1 MPPKFLSKSFKVFQ
15 RYLSQ
20 VKTAQTTVSS
30 STDLFFNRTLF
41 DTERLIERLK
51 AGGFT
56 TSQSEVVC
64 DALLQL
70 CNKTMEERDKTTA
83 NKAELAT
90 LRSELQILEKTDIYI
105 LKSDVQTLEKKMEM
119 QWAEITTSMEHI
131 ENRKV
136 IKMVIASAGTAAAI
150 ILFDLNREK
159 RKRSAE
165 QRR

>member
-1 MPPKFLSKSFKVFQ
+1 MPHKFSSNTFKVFQ

-20 VKTAQTTVSS
+20 AKTSETSLS
-30 STDLFFNRTLF
+30 STDLFFNHTLF

-51 AGGFT
+51 GGGFT

-70 CNKTMEERDKTTA
+70 CNKTMEERDKTAA

-131 ENRKV
+131 ENRV

-159 RKRSAE
+159 RKRVAE